1 MSDFLRTG
9 ATLLASAEEGG
20 SGPSFLGLVI
30 YLGLVLLIIFF
41 TMSFAKNGLGN
52 RVFKNIFAKLYEQ
65 LYLFIENMCVGTI
78 GAQGRKYIPMIM
90 TFWLAIFVGSFVAL
104 FFPTSPTA
112 DLSFNLAMALI
123 AVGYV
128 QWEGISGHYS
138 SNRKKGK
145 DPVTSGFLGFFQHI
159 AHFSGPKLGIAL
171 IPITLMI
178 FVIEVI
184 SELMK
189 NVSLSLRLFGNIHG
203 GHEAV
208 EAMNKLGESVYI
220 PIGAFLLPIK
230 LLTCVVQ
237 AMIFTLL
244 TCVYIS
250 LVTHHD
256 DEHEHEHGHED
267 EHGMETPV
275 PAAAH

>member
-1 MSDFLRTG
+1 M
-9 ATLLASAEEGG
+9 LASAEGG
-20 SGPSFLGLVI
+20 ESGPSFLGLGI
-30 YLGLVLLIIFF
+30 YLGLVLLIIFV
-41 TMSFAKNGLGN
+41 TMSYAKSGLNG
-52 RVFKNIFAKLYEQ
+52 RVFKNIFARLYEQ

-78 GAQGRKYIPMIM
+78 GAHGRKYIPMIM

-104 FFPTSPTA
+104 FFPTAPTA
-112 DLSFNLAMALI
+112 DLSFNLGMALI

-128 QWEGISGHYS
+128 QWEGISGHYAAH
-138 SNRKKGK
+138 RKKGK
-145 DPVTSGFLGFFQHI
+145 DPITSGVVGFFKHMS
-159 AHFSGPKLGIAL
+159 HFSGPKLGIAL

-189 NVSLSLRLFGNIHG
+189 NVSLTLRLFGNIHG

-208 EAMNKLGESVYI
+208 EAMNHLGEGVYI

-256 DEHEHEHGHED
+256 EEHEHAESHDHD
-267 EHGMETPV
+267 TNAV

>member
-1 MSDFLRTG
+1 MGDLFRG
-9 ATLLASAEEGG
+9 PGIFLASTEGG
-20 SGPSFLGLVI
+20 HHGPSFWGLGV
-30 YLGLVLLIIFF
+30 YLAFVLLIVFG
-41 TMSFAKNGLGN
+41 TMSLAKKGLGR
-52 RVFKNIFAKLYEQ
+52 RVFTNIFAKLYEQ

-78 GAQGRKYIPMIM
+78 GAHGRKYIPMIM

-112 DLSFNLAMALI
+112 DLSFNLGMALI

-128 QWEGISGHYS
+128 QWEGMSGHYAAE
-138 SNRKKGK
+138 RAKGK
-145 DPVTSGFLGFFQHI
+145 DPISSAVIGFVKHI
-159 AHFSGPKLGIAL
+159 SHFSGPKLGLAL

-178 FVIEVI
+178 FIIELI

-203 GHEAV
+203 GHQAV
-208 EAMNKLGESVYI
+208 EAMNALGKDVYI

-256 DEHEHEHGHED
+256 HEHDEHSHPEA
-267 EHGMETPV
+267 V
-275 PAAAH
+275 PAH